1 MTAKKPPVRVD
12 GALRPKIGGI
22 ASILAQSPAVAGSFG
37 RWPGFILMVMAMAIV
52 LTVSLA
58 TVFMVAKG
66 ASHLITASSIISE
79 IPGER

>member
-66 ASHLITASSIISE
+66 ASHLITASSIISK